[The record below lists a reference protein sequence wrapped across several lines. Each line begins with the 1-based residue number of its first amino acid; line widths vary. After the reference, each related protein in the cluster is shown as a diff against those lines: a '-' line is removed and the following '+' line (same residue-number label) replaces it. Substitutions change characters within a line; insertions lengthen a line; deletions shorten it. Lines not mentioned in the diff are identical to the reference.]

1 MKYEVEGQLY
11 NVQIIKKDNR
21 NTYIRINSNMDI
33 VVTTNYLATTSYVN
47 NLLDTNYNFLCKAI
61 KSKCKQKDKEDKFYL
76 FGQSYDIII
85 DSTLDNIYIENN
97 DIYVPST
104 KYMDK
109 WLSKQMK
116 TMYKEHLDKIYNM
129 FTEDIP
135 YPKLKI
141 RTMKTRWGV
150 CNKRDNS
157 VTLNSK
163 LVEYPLDKLDYVIT
177 HELSHFV
184 HFDHSKAFWA
194 TVSEYCP
201 NYKKLRNDLKE

>member
-47 NLLDTNYNFLCKAI
+47 NLLDTNYNFLCKAS
-61 KSKCKQKDKEDKFYL
+61 KSKQKDKEDKFYL

-104 KYMDK
+104 KYLDK

-135 YPKLKI
+135 YP
-141 RTMKTRWGV
+141 
-150 CNKRDNS
+150 S
-157 VTLNSK
+157 
-163 LVEYPLDKLDYVIT
+163 PLQ
-177 HELSHFV
+177 F
-184 HFDHSKAFWA
+184 
-194 TVSEYCP
+194 C
-201 NYKKLRNDLKE
+201 